1 MPAYDE
7 KIAAITPPDNPSRPS
22 ITPPE
27 NKASITSIKNGI
39 KNQPSSS
46 CPRKG
51 IIMLDTSSFVKNHQ
65 APAKPIK
72 STMKI
77 LVFNSMPESLLYPR
91 SKTIKKSS
99 IRPTAEANTSVN
111 NKSQVCS
118 RLKKLSFFVSSEGKN

>member
-72 STMKI
+72 
-77 LVFNSMPESLLYPR
+77 
-91 SKTIKKSS
+91 KSS